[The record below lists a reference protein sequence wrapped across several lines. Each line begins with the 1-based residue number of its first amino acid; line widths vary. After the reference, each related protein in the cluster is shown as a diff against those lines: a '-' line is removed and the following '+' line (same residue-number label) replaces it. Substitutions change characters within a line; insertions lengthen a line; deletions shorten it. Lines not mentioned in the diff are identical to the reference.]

1 MNDFFIA
8 PRRCGAISYF
18 SILIR
23 NSGYN
28 KKSRTATEAW
38 MANKPKE
45 NKKMNEQN
53 LMAAKSGCVFAHT
66 HRMTVRIR
74 WCIVVRKNR
83 LFGQPLASCTYAGS
97 HSRSHY
103 SFMLFVNP
111 AMAKNTFFSRF
122 NSLCLVWLLNKYR
135 LYAFANL
142 HTLAIDTCSGMKKLN
157 WQRELCY
164 TNNWTQWFPRQTNI
178 IIFFDWPR
186 KNNDSQKSWGQQQK
200 QKFTSMPP
208 QHGAHFISNPKYI
221 HPATRKLRLTST
233 HTVVWGRTLMSF

>member
-1 MNDFFIA
+1 
-8 PRRCGAISYF
+8 
-18 SILIR
+18 
-23 NSGYN
+23 
-28 KKSRTATEAW
+28 
-38 MANKPKE
+38 
-45 NKKMNEQN
+45 
-53 LMAAKSGCVFAHT
+53 MAAKSGCVFAHT

-157 WQRELCY
+157 WQRENFVTQTIERNGFRVKRISLY
-164 TNNWTQWFPRQTNI
+164 FLTGPGRITIAKSHGGNNNN
-178 IIFFDWPR
+178 
-186 KNNDSQKSWGQQQK
+186 KNKNLLQCHRNTVRILSVIQN
-200 QKFTSMPP
+200 T
-208 QHGAHFISNPKYI
+208 FIQ
-221 HPATRKLRLTST
+221 RLENY
-233 HTVVWGRTLMSF
+233 V